1 MIKFIGIIT
10 FLLFMNS
17 KSYST
22 PKEGSNDT
30 ILINSVFKIIQD
42 NYLFSSDKQY
52 KRWNDLYNQYNN
64 KLSYDGE
71 EIHKRI
77 DKILKTLKDPAVR
90 LLTPEEFSSLI
101 KEVNGEAHTGLGLKE
116 IASVNVNKKGH
127 LIYYGSIPDSPA
139 QTSGLQPGDRIL
151 KVNNQ
156 KTKDMQLED
165 FMSIIRVDKGKKIAF
180 KILSNYRFKK
190 LYLVSDSIICKNELS
205 KKVLTVNNKQFLYYK
220 IDEFSQSFCDMF
232 KQELLNID
240 TNNVHALLLDLRE
253 NEGGQVNKAIEMA
266 GYFLGE
272 KEIVQLENS
281 NSGSSVRNSETAQIC
296 AVPVGVLVNSGTGG
310 SSEIFASALQYYK
323 RGVIVGKKTIGRGI
337 SFGVKKLN
345 DDFVLVYPAAKI
357 ISAGSQPIS
366 QGVKPDIT
374 VRESRKPPGPIDD
387 DIYIK
392 ETINVLS
399 NTY

>member
-1 MIKFIGIIT
+1 MIKFIGIIAL
-10 FLLFMNS
+10 LLFMNS
-17 KSYST
+17 NSYST
-22 PKEGSNDT
+22 PNGGFNDT
-30 ILINSVFKIIQD
+30 VLINSVFKIIND

-52 KRWNDLYNQYNN
+52 RKWNDLYNQYN
-64 KLSYDGE
+64 KLGYGE
-71 EIHKRI
+71 GDVHTIV
-77 DKILKTLKDPAVR
+77 DKILKTLKDPEVR
-90 LLTPEEFSSLI
+90 LLTREEFSSLI

-127 LIYYGSIPDSPA
+127 LIYYGAVPGSPA

-180 KILSNYRFKK
+180 KVLSNYRFKK
-190 LYLVSDSIICKNELS
+190 LYLVSDSIICKNELV
-205 KKVLTVNNKQFLYYK
+205 KKVLTVDNKQFLYYK

-232 KQELLNID
+232 KQELLSID
-240 TNNVHALLLDLRE
+240 TDNVHALLLDLRE

-272 KEIVQLENS
+272 KEIVQLENF

-296 AVPVGVLVNSGTGG
+296 TVPVGVLVNSGTGG

-374 VRESRKPPGPIDD
+374 VRESRKPPVSIDD

-392 ETINVLS
+392 ETISVLS
-399 NTY
+399 NTD

>member
-1 MIKFIGIIT
+1 MIKFIGIIAL
-10 FLLFMNS
+10 LLFMNS
-17 KSYST
+17 NSYST
-22 PKEGSNDT
+22 PNGGFNDT
-30 ILINSVFKIIQD
+30 VLINSVFKIIND

-52 KRWNDLYNQYNN
+52 RKWNDLYNQYN
-64 KLSYDGE
+64 KLGYGE
-71 EIHKRI
+71 GAVHTIV
-77 DKILKTLKDPAVR
+77 DKILKTLKDPEVR
-90 LLTPEEFSSLI
+90 LLTREEFSSLI

-127 LIYYGSIPDSPA
+127 LIYYGAVPGSPA

-180 KILSNYRFKK
+180 KVLSNYRFKK
-190 LYLVSDSIICKNELS
+190 LYLVSDSIICKNELV
-205 KKVLTVNNKQFLYYK
+205 KKVLTVDNKQFLYYK

-232 KQELLNID
+232 KQELLSID
-240 TNNVHALLLDLRE
+240 TDNVHALLLDLRE

-272 KEIVQLENS
+272 KEIVQLENF

-296 AVPVGVLVNSGTGG
+296 TVPVGVLVNSGTGG

-374 VRESRKPPGPIDD
+374 VRESRKPPVSIDD

-392 ETINVLS
+392 ETISVLS
-399 NTY
+399 NTD